1 VRYRLCTIDEVPPG
15 TKKAFIVKNIPI
27 VLTHSPQDKF
37 YAIYGLCPHQ
47 HAALSD
53 GALVG
58 LTVADEPG
66 EDFRY
71 EREGEIIRCAWHGF
85 SYDVTTGAC
94 LAAPERLRVKTYP
107 LVIEQSEV
115 FLDV

>member
-1 VRYRLCTIDEVPPG
+1 MRYHLCSVAEVPPG
-15 TKKAFIVKNIPI
+15 TKKAFTIKNIPI
-27 VLTHSPQDKF
+27 VLTHSPKDEF

-47 HAALSD
+47 RAALGD

-71 EREGEIIRCAWHGF
+71 ERDGEIIRCAWHGF
-85 SYDVTTGAC
+85 SFDVITGAC
-94 LAAPERLRVKTYP
+94 LTAPERLRVKTYP
-107 LVIEQSEV
+107 LVIERDAV
-115 FLDV
+115 FLEL